1 MPHNVF
7 TQYRRREKKKSYI
20 QQWLSKTLSTNSKIS
35 PTGVTRIS
43 NSNALHHPARK
54 MSRGRRYVLLAML
67 LAVSPLNHAAFSL
80 PEDLNQV
87 TFKPLKPMKSHKKT
101 SSLVFNELYYR
112 HYQSLPVNDQLSSR
126 VFDQFLKQLDPQR
139 YYFLASDIAEFEQ
152 YRFLL
157 DEALETSN
165 LTPGFKIY
173 NRYQK
178 RVIERLVYAL
188 DFIDK
193 QLPSLT
199 FDGTERIEVNR
210 ENAAWATND
219 AQSNALWR
227 KRLTNAALT
236 LRLDET
242 DTADILKNLKKRYRS
257 KLQRILQTNSEDA
270 FEPYMN
276 AFAQIYDPHTQY
288 LSPRNSENFNINM
301 RLSLEG
307 IGAVLQK
314 EDEYT
319 KVVRLVPA
327 GPADKS
333 NQLKPADRIVGVGQG
348 KDGEIEDVIGF
359 RIDEVVDRIRG
370 PKGTTVTLEI
380 IPSSA
385 ESDHAT
391 KIIHIKRALVKL
403 EDQAAK
409 SEIIEIQR
417 GTDQPLKIG
426 VIDIPAFYVD
436 FAALRRGDKDY
447 RSTTRDVKALI
458 NDLQAKNVDGL
469 VIDLRNNGGG
479 SLREANQLLGLF
491 IRTGPT
497 VQVRDSK
504 GKVEVLRDKDRE
516 IFYDGPMA
524 VLVNRLSAS
533 ASEIF
538 AAAIQDYQ
546 RGLIVGTQTFG
557 KGTVQALRDL
567 DEGQL
572 KITQAKF
579 YRISG
584 KSSQHQG
591 VLPDITFPSLHDL
604 DEIGESALDNALTWD
619 SIKPVKHDRYF
630 KIRPRLSAL
639 RQQHID
645 RVADNASYQYLLKTL
660 ALNDQWEN
668 KAWLSLNE
676 AVRIAEREQ
685 RRQEQLNLLNE
696 RRKASGKEPLKSW
709 PEDDN
714 LEISQ
719 LLGEMDS
726 EENALKDDVLLMETS
741 EILSDFITLPRQR
754 VAKQH

>member
-1 MPHNVF
+1 MPKNCSKYAQPQQHQTATFQLNGI
-7 TQYRRREKKKSYI
+7 R
-20 QQWLSKTLSTNSKIS
+20 QWLSKACIPALLALCVIS
-35 PTGVTRIS
+35 P
-43 NSNALHHPARK
+43 
-54 MSRGRRYVLLAML
+54 LAC
-67 LAVSPLNHAAFSL
+67 AAFSL
-80 PEDLNQV
+80 PTDLAEV
-87 TFKPLKPMKSHKKT
+87 KFKSLKPMKSHKKT
-101 SSLVFNELYYR
+101 SSMVFNELYYR

-126 VFDQFLKQLDPQR
+126 VFDQFLQQLDPQR

-165 LTPGFKIY
+165 LEPGFKIF
-173 NRYQK
+173 NRYQE
-178 RVIERLVYAL
+178 RVIERLVFAL
-188 DFIDK
+188 DFIEK
-193 QLPSLT
+193 KLPTLT
-199 FDGTERIEVNR
+199 FKGDDTIEIDR
-210 ENAAWATND
+210 ENSAWA
-219 AQSNALWR
+219 QSIEESNALWR

-236 LRLDET
+236 QKLDNATPEK
-242 DTADILKNLKKRYRS
+242 ILKNLNRRYRS

-270 FEPYMN
+270 FEPYIN

-333 NQLKPADRIVGVGQG
+333 NLLKPADRIVGVGQG
-348 KDGEIEDVIGF
+348 RTGEIEDVIGF

-370 PKGTTVTLEI
+370 PKGTTVALEI
-380 IPSSA
+380 IPSTA
-385 ESDHAT
+385 ESDHQT
-391 KIIHIKRALVKL
+391 KVIHIKRDLVKL

-409 SEIIEIQR
+409 SDIINIKR
-417 GTDQPLKIG
+417 PDNSPLKIG

-436 FAALRRGDKDY
+436 FAALRRGDEDY

-458 NDLQAKNVDGL
+458 TELQQKDIDGL
-469 VIDLRNNGGG
+469 VVDLRNNGGG

-491 IRTGPT
+491 IRKGPT
-497 VQVRDSK
+497 VQVRDNK
-504 GKVEVLRDKDRE
+504 GKVEVLKDKDRD

-538 AAAIQDYQ
+538 AAAIQDYE
-546 RGLIVGTQTFG
+546 RGLVVGTQTFG

-579 YRISG
+579 YRVSG

-591 VLPDITFPSLHDL
+591 VLPDIRFPSLHDL
-604 DEIGESALDNALTWD
+604 DEIGESALDNALPWD
-619 SIKPVKHDRYF
+619 SISPVKYDRYF
-630 KIRPRLSAL
+630 KIQPTLTTL
-639 RQQHID
+639 QKQHQA
-645 RVADNASYQYLLKTL
+645 RVATNPAYQYLVRTL
-660 ALNDQWEN
+660 ELNEQWDKKN
-668 KAWLSLNE
+668 KLSLNE
-676 AVRIAEREQ
+676 VVRLQERET
-685 RRQEQLNLLNE
+685 RRQQQLELLNA
-696 RRKASGKEPLKSW
+696 RRTAMGEAPLKSW
-709 PEDDN
+709 PEEDDN
-714 LEISQ
+714 LDLRQ
-719 LLGEMDS
+719 LLGEDHA
-726 EENALKDDVLLMETS
+726 EERSIEEDVLLMETS
-741 EILSDFITLPRQR
+741 EILSDFILLPKNR
-754 VAKQH
+754 VAKQL

>member
-1 MPHNVF
+1 MPHNSF
-7 TQYRRREKKKSYI
+7 KQYRLNKRGNTQQTKKKHWAMI
-20 QQWLSKTLSTNSKIS
+20 ALLTLS
-35 PTGVTRIS
+35 PLS
-43 NSNALHHPARK
+43 NI
-54 MSRGRRYVLLAML
+54 G
-67 LAVSPLNHAAFSL
+67 HAAFNL
-80 PEDLNQV
+80 PDDLAKV
-87 TFKPLKPMKSHKKT
+87 TFSPLEPMKSHKKT

-165 LTPGFKIY
+165 LAPGFKIF

-188 DFIDK
+188 DFIDN
-193 QLPSLT
+193 QMPSLT
-199 FDGTERIEVNR
+199 FDGSEQIEVDR
-210 ENAAWATND
+210 ENAAWAANEAD
-219 AQSNALWR
+219 SNLLWR

-236 LRLDET
+236 LRLDDT
-242 DTADILKNLKKRYRS
+242 DTDEILKNLKKRYRS

-270 FEPYMN
+270 FEPYIN

-348 KDGEIEDVIGF
+348 TEGEIEDVIGY

-370 PKGTTVTLEI
+370 PKGTVVALEI

-391 KIIHIKRALVKL
+391 KIIHIKRDLVKL

-409 SEIIEIQR
+409 SEIIEVNR
-417 GTDQPLKIG
+417 GADQPLKIG

-436 FAALRRGDKDY
+436 FAALRKGDKDY
-447 RSTTRDVKALI
+447 RSTTRDVRTLI
-458 NDLQAKNVDGL
+458 GELQTKNIDGL

-504 GKVEVLRDKDRE
+504 GKVEVLRDKDEE

-557 KGTVQALRDL
+557 KGTVQALREL

-604 DEIGESALDNALTWD
+604 DEIGESALDNALPWD
-619 SIKPVKHDRYF
+619 SIKPVKHDSYF
-630 KIRPRLSAL
+630 NIHPTLTAL
-639 RQQHID
+639 KQYHQE
-645 RVADNASYQYLLKTL
+645 RVAKNPGYQYLLRTL
-660 ALNDQWEN
+660 ALNEKWEN
-668 KAWLSLNE
+668 KSWLSLNE
-676 AVRIAEREQ
+676 KVRIAEREL
-685 RRQEQLNLLNE
+685 RQQQQLDLLNE
-696 RRKASGKEPLKSW
+696 RRKAIGEPPLKAW
-709 PEDDN
+709 PEDDE
-714 LEISQ
+714 LDLGK
-719 LLGEMDS
+719 LLGEMDNEDHS
-726 EENALKDDVLLMETS
+726 VKDDVLLMETS
-741 EILSDFITLPRQR
+741 EILSDFITLPRQQ